1 MFREIH
7 IKYPEL
13 DQQRLIHEA
22 NRRMINRMVV
32 DLTRQTIKNIKDNQI
47 QTVEDIRNLGKPVV
61 EFSKTMQA
69 NVDAIKEFLGAH
81 MYNHYKVSRMTNKA
95 RHIVK
100 DLFEVLHASPDCLPT
115 RWRHLAEAATT
126 DSERAEIVS
135 DYIAGM
141 TDRYAVDEHKKLFDI
156 EHQS

>member
-1 MFREIH
+1 
-7 IKYPEL
+7 
-13 DQQRLIHEA
+13 
-22 NRRMINRMVV
+22 
-32 DLTRQTIKNIKDNQI
+32 
-47 QTVEDIRNLGKPVV
+47 
-61 EFSKTMQA
+61 
-69 NVDAIKEFLGAH
+69 
-81 MYNHYKVSRMTNKA
+81 
-95 RHIVK
+95 
-100 DLFEVLHASPDCLPT
+100 LPT